1 MPRPKPLHPRR
12 QFLIALP
19 AAAADALDRLAAEH
33 PNEREQPSPSNAV
46 AWLLGE
52 HEMREA
58 VERAKAKGER
68 P

>member
-1 MPRPKPLHPRR
+1 MPRPKPSRPPRR
-12 QFLIALP
+12 LLITLP
-19 AAAADALDRLAAEH
+19 AAAAEILDRIAAEH
-33 PNEREQPSPSNAV
+33 PNERDQPSPSNAV